1 MPAYPAPAAC
11 RGKHAIALRAREVLL
26 AGPGVEVCRVVA
38 ATRDIVR
45 GARWTLVHRAG
56 EDTMAD
62 SARGPKDAT
71 PITHAQ
77 NRAVL
82 DALPFGDTQD
92 FEDARRGFLGTLPEV
107 EITNDQGRVVWS
119 LRDYAFLGDEHA
131 PPTVNPSLWR
141 QARLNMHHGLFQ
153 VTDRI
158 YQVRGF
164 DISNMTL
171 IEGEKG
177 LIVIDPL
184 ISTEVARA
192 GFALYTQHRGRRPV
206 TAVIYTHSHTDHYG
220 GVRGV
225 VDEGDVKAGTVEIWA
240 PDRFMQE
247 IVSETVLAGTA
258 MIRRAQFQFGATLAK
273 GPRGQVDAGLGKV
286 TSHGTVTL
294 IPPTRIVTAPIE
306 VHCIDGVEIVFQ
318 LTPET
323 EAPAEMH
330 MFYPGL
336 RALNLA
342 ENATH
347 NLHNIYPIRGAQAR
361 DANAWARYLN
371 EAMDRFGRDADVVF
385 AQHHWPVWDNAR
397 VLDFLGKQRDLYK
410 YLHDQTVRLMNHGYK
425 AAEIAER
432 LTLPKSLAS
441 TWHARGYYGTLSHN
455 AKAVYQRYIGW
466 YDANP
471 ANLNPLPPV
480 ERGRKYVEYMGGA
493 EAAIRRAR
501 ADFAKGEYRF
511 VAEAMSH
518 VVFAD
523 PANTDARQL
532 GADALE
538 QLGYAAESATWRNA
552 YLLGA
557 FELRQGLP
565 NTVARAPIS
574 PDVVRAMSLD
584 LFFDYL
590 GVRLNGEK
598 AEGRRLAINWVFSD
612 VGQTYVLNLENCS
625 LTYLAD
631 RQSDGADATV
641 TLDRAVLNRLVL
653 RELSFADAA
662 KRGLVAIE
670 GDPAKIPEL
679 FSLLDDFTLMFEVV
693 EPKRDATLGA

>member
-1 MPAYPAPAAC
+1 M
-11 RGKHAIALRAREVLL
+11 
-26 AGPGVEVCRVVA
+26 AGPAEN
-38 ATRDIVR
+38 
-45 GARWTLVHRAG
+45 
-56 EDTMAD
+56 
-62 SARGPKDAT
+62 PKDAT
-71 PITHAQ
+71 PTTEAQ

-82 DALPFGDTQD
+82 GALPFDDTQD
-92 FEDARRGFLGTLPEV
+92 FEDARRGFLGSLPDV
-107 EITNDQGRVVWS
+107 EIRNDKGRVVWS
-119 LRDYAFLGDEHA
+119 LKEYAFLGDEQA

-141 QARLNMHHGLFQ
+141 QARLNMSHGLFY

-158 YQVRGF
+158 YQIRGF

-171 IEGEKG
+171 IEGDRG

-192 GFALYTQHRGRRPV
+192 GLDLYIAHRGRRPV

-225 VDEGDVKAGTVEIWA
+225 VDEADVKSGAVEVIAPAG
-240 PDRFMQE
+240 FMEE
-247 IVSETVLAGTA
+247 IVSENVLAGTP
-258 MIRRAQFQFGATLAK
+258 MIRRAQFQFGATLPK

-286 TSHGTVTL
+286 TSRGTVTL
-294 IPPTRIVTAPIE
+294 IPPTRIIAAPFE
-306 VHCIDGVEIVFQ
+306 THRVDGVEIVFQ
-318 LTPET
+318 LAPET

-330 MFYPGL
+330 MFYPAL

-347 NLHNIYPIRGAQAR
+347 NLHNTYPIRGAQVR

-371 EAMDRFGRDADVVF
+371 EALDRFGRDADVVF
-385 AQHHWPVWDNAR
+385 AQHHWPVWDNHR
-397 VLDFLGKQRDLYK
+397 VLDFLTKQRDLYK
-410 YLHDQTVRLMNHGYK
+410 YLHDQTVRLMNHGWK
-425 AAEIAER
+425 TAEIAER
-432 LTLPKSLAS
+432 LTLPKSLS
-441 TWHARGYYGTLSHN
+441 QTWHVRGYYGTMSHN
-455 AKAVYQRYIGW
+455 SKAVYQRYLGW

-493 EAAIRRAR
+493 EAAIARAR
-501 ADFAKGEYRF
+501 MDFERGEYRF

-523 PANTDARQL
+523 PSNTEARRL

-574 PDVVRAMSLD
+574 PDVVRAMSLAHI
-584 LFFDYL
+584 FDYL
-590 GVRLNGEK
+590 GVRLNAEK
-598 AEGRRLAINWVFSD
+598 AEGRRLVINWEFPD
-612 VGQTYVLNLENCS
+612 PGQPYVLNLENCA

-631 RQSDGADATV
+631 RRRDGADATV
-641 TLDRAVLNRLVL
+641 TLDRATLDRLIL
-653 RELSFADAA
+653 RELPLADAMHSGAVRIDGDAA
-662 KRGLVAIE
+662 KVG
-670 GDPAKIPEL
+670 EL
-679 FSLLDDFTLMFEVV
+679 LGLLDDFSLMFQVV
-693 EPKRDATLGA
+693 EPKRPA

>member
-1 MPAYPAPAAC
+1 M
-11 RGKHAIALRAREVLL
+11 
-26 AGPGVEVCRVVA
+26 
-38 ATRDIVR
+38 
-45 GARWTLVHRAG
+45 
-56 EDTMAD
+56 
-62 SARGPKDAT
+62 DAT
-71 PITHAQ
+71 PLTEAA

-82 DALPFGDTQD
+82 DALPFDDTQD
-92 FEDARRGFLGTLPEV
+92 FEDARRGFLGSLPEV
-107 EITNDQGRVVWS
+107 EITNDRGRVVWS
-119 LRDYAFLGDEHA
+119 LREYAFLDEAVA

-141 QARLNMHHGLFQ
+141 QARLNMHHGLFR
-153 VTDRI
+153 VTERV

-171 IEGEKG
+171 IEGDAG
-177 LIVIDPL
+177 VIVIDPL

-192 GFALYTQHRGRRPV
+192 ALELYRRHRGPRPV
-206 TAVIYTHSHTDHYG
+206 TAVVYSHSHVDHYG

-225 VDEGDVKAGTVEIWA
+225 VDEAEVRAGRIAIWA

-247 IVSETVLAGTA
+247 VVSENVIAGTA
-258 MIRRAQFQFGATLAK
+258 MVRRAQFQFGATLPK

-286 TSHGTVTL
+286 TSRGTVTL
-294 IPPTRIVTAPIE
+294 IPPTRVITAAIETHVIDGIE
-306 VHCIDGVEIVFQ
+306 VVFQ

-330 MFYPGL
+330 MFYPAL

-347 NLHNIYPIRGAQAR
+347 NLHNTYPIRGAQAR
-361 DANAWARYLN
+361 DANAWAKYLN
-371 EAMDRFGRDADVVF
+371 EARDRFGRQAEVAF
-385 AQHHWPVWDNAR
+385 AQHHWPVWNNTRVMDYLAR
-397 VLDFLGKQRDLYK
+397 QRDLYK
-410 YLHDQTVRLMNHGYK
+410 YLHDQTARLMNHGLK

-432 LTLPKSLAS
+432 LALPRSLAR
-441 TWHARGYYGTLSHN
+441 TWHARGYYGTISHN
-455 AKAVYQRYIGW
+455 AKAIYQRYLGW

-493 EAAIRRAR
+493 AAAIARAR
-501 ADFAKGEYRF
+501 EDFARGEYRF

-523 PANTDARQL
+523 PANAEARQL

-557 FELRQGLP
+557 LELRQGAAASA
-565 NTVARAPIS
+565 ARAPVS
-574 PDVVRAMSLD
+574 ADVVRAMSLD

-598 AEGRRLAINWVFSD
+598 AEGRRLVINWIFPD
-612 VGQTYVLNLENCS
+612 LDRGYVLNLENCA

-631 RQSDGADATV
+631 RQSDEADATV
-641 TLDRAVLNRLVL
+641 TLERAALDRLVL
-653 RELSFADAA
+653 RELGFAEAIQRGVVTVAGDAH
-662 KRGLVAIE
+662 KVI
-670 GDPAKIPEL
+670 EL
-679 FSLLDDFTLMFEVV
+679 FDLLDGFTLMFDVI
-693 EPKRDATLGA
+693 EPHRPRP

>member
-1 MPAYPAPAAC
+1 MAAPM
-11 RGKHAIALRAREVLL
+11 E
-26 AGPGVEVCRVVA
+26 
-38 ATRDIVR
+38 
-45 GARWTLVHRAG
+45 
-56 EDTMAD
+56 
-62 SARGPKDAT
+62 GPKEAT
-71 PITHAQ
+71 PITRAH

-82 DALPFGDTQD
+82 DALPFGDTRD

-107 EITNDQGRVVWS
+107 EIKNDQGRVVWS

-141 QARLNMHHGLFQ
+141 QARLNMHNGLFQ

-158 YQVRGF
+158 YQIRGF

-171 IEGEKG
+171 IEGDRG

-192 GFALYTQHRGRRPV
+192 GLELYRQHRGRRPV
-206 TAVIYTHSHTDHYG
+206 VAVIYSHSHTDHYG

-225 VDEGDVKAGTVEIWA
+225 VDEADVRAGAVEIIA
-240 PDRFMQE
+240 PDRFMEE
-247 IVSETVLAGTA
+247 IVSENVLAGTA
-258 MIRRAQFQFGATLAK
+258 MIRRAQFQFGATLPK

-286 TSHGTVTL
+286 TSRGTVTL
-294 IPPTRIVTAPIE
+294 IPPTRIIRAPIE
-306 VHCIDGVEIVFQ
+306 VHRIDGIEVVFQ
-318 LTPET
+318 LAPET

-330 MFYPGL
+330 MFYPAL

-371 EAMDRFGRDADVVF
+371 EAMDRFGYQADVVL
-385 AQHHWPVWDNAR
+385 AQHHWPVWGNGR
-397 VLDFLGKQRDLYK
+397 VLDYLARQRDLYK

-432 LTLPKSLAS
+432 LSLPKSLAA

-455 AKAVYQRYIGW
+455 AKAVYQRYLGW

-493 EAAIRRAR
+493 ETAIRRAR
-501 ADFAKGEYRF
+501 EDFAQGEYRF

-523 PANTDARQL
+523 PSNTAARQL

-557 FELRQGLP
+557 LELRQGRP
-565 NTVARAPIS
+565 STVARAPIS
-574 PDVVRAMSLD
+574 PDVVRAMSLE

-590 GVRLNGEK
+590 GVRLNSEK
-598 AEGRRLAINWVFSD
+598 AEGRRIVINWVFSD
-612 VGQTYVLNLENCS
+612 LDRRYVLNLEHCA
-625 LTYLAD
+625 LTWLAD
-631 RQSDGADATV
+631 RRSDRADATV
-641 TLDRAVLNRLVL
+641 TLERAMLNRLVL
-653 RELSFADAA
+653 RELPFADAVQ
-662 KRGLVAIE
+662 RGLVGVE
-670 GDPAKIPEL
+670 GDPAKVAEL

-693 EPKRDATLGA
+693 EPKRET

>member
-1 MPAYPAPAAC
+1 MAA
-11 RGKHAIALRAREVLL
+11 
-26 AGPGVEVCRVVA
+26 AGA
-38 ATRDIVR
+38 
-45 GARWTLVHRAG
+45 
-56 EDTMAD
+56 
-62 SARGPKDAT
+62 SKDAT
-71 PITHAQ
+71 PITRAL
-77 NRAVL
+77 NRSVL
-82 DALPFGDTQD
+82 DTLPFADTQD
-92 FEDARRGFLGTLPEV
+92 FEDARRGFLGSLPEV
-107 EITNDQGRVVWS
+107 EIKNEHGRVVWS
-119 LRDYAFLGDEHA
+119 LRDYAFLGDVEV

-158 YQVRGF
+158 YQIRGF

-171 IEGEKG
+171 IEGDRG
-177 LIVIDPL
+177 VIVIDPL

-192 GFALYTQHRGRRPV
+192 GFELYVEHRGRRPV

-225 VDEGDVKAGTVEIWA
+225 LDEADARAREVEIIA
-240 PDRFMQE
+240 PDRFMDE
-247 IVSETVLAGTA
+247 VVSENVLAGTA
-258 MIRRAQFQFGATLAK
+258 MVRRAQFQFGATLAK

-286 TSHGTVTL
+286 TSRGTVTL
-294 IPPTRIVTAPIE
+294 LPPTRLIKDRLETHRLDSI
-306 VHCIDGVEIVFQ
+306 EIVFQ

-330 MFYPGL
+330 MFYPRF

-347 NLHNIYPIRGAQAR
+347 NLHNVYPIRGAQAR
-361 DANAWARYLN
+361 DANAWGRYLN
-371 EAMDRFGRDADVVF
+371 DAMDRFGRDTDVVF
-385 AQHHWPVWDNAR
+385 AQHHWPVWGHDRA
-397 VLDFLGKQRDLYK
+397 LEYLGQQRDLYK

-432 LTLPKSLAS
+432 LTLPKSLGSA
-441 TWHARGYYGTLSHN
+441 WHARGYYGTLSHN

-501 ADFAKGEYRF
+501 EDFGRGEYRF

-523 PANTDARQL
+523 SSNTEAREL

-557 FELRQGLP
+557 LELRQGAP
-565 NTVARAPIS
+565 RTAARAPVS

-590 GVRLNGEK
+590 GVRLNGDR
-598 AEGRRLAINWVFSD
+598 AEGKRAIINWVFPD
-612 VGQTYVLNLENCS
+612 VGRQYVLNLEHCA
-625 LTYLAD
+625 LTCLAD
-631 RQSDGADATV
+631 RQSEQADATV
-641 TLDRAVLNRLVL
+641 TVDRAVLNRLVL
-653 RELSFADAA
+653 RELSFADAVA
-662 KRGLVAIE
+662 RGVAVIE
-670 GDPAKIPEL
+670 GDAATVSEL
-679 FSLLDDFTLMFEVV
+679 FDLFDEFTLMFEVV
-693 EPKRDATLGA
+693 EPKRVD

>member
-1 MPAYPAPAAC
+1 M
-11 RGKHAIALRAREVLL
+11 
-26 AGPGVEVCRVVA
+26 AGPA
-38 ATRDIVR
+38 QD
-45 GARWTLVHRAG
+45 
-56 EDTMAD
+56 
-62 SARGPKDAT
+62 PKDAT
-71 PITHAQ
+71 PTTCAL

-82 DALPFGDTQD
+82 SSLPFGDTQD
-92 FEDARRGFLGTLPEV
+92 FEDARRGFLGSLPEV
-107 EITNDQGRVVWS
+107 EIRNEAGRVVWS
-119 LRDYAFLGDEHA
+119 LTDYAFLETEEA

-164 DISNMTL
+164 DLSNMTI
-171 IEGEKG
+171 IEGGRG

-192 GFALYTQHRGRRPV
+192 ALDLYRAHRDPRPV
-206 TAVIYTHSHTDHYG
+206 TAVIYTHTHTDHFG

-225 VDEGDVKAGTVEIWA
+225 IDEADVKAGRVEIIA
-240 PDRFMQE
+240 PVGFME
-247 IVSETVLAGTA
+247 ETVSETVIAGTP
-258 MIRRAQFQFGATLAK
+258 MVRRAQFQFGATLAK

-286 TSHGTVTL
+286 TSRGTVTL
-294 IPPTRIVTAPIE
+294 IPPTHFITAPIE
-306 VHCIDGVEIVFQ
+306 THRIDGVEIIFQ
-318 LTPET
+318 LAPET

-330 MFYPGL
+330 MFYPAL

-347 NLHNIYPIRGAQAR
+347 NLHNTYPIRGAQVR

-371 EAMDRFGRDADVVF
+371 EALDRFGGDTDVVF
-385 AQHHWPVWDNAR
+385 AQHHWPVWGHAR
-397 VLDFLGKQRDLYK
+397 VIDFLTKQRDLYK
-410 YLHDQTVRLMNHGYK
+410 YLHDQTVRLMNHGLK
-425 AAEIAER
+425 ASEIAER
-432 LTLPKSLAS
+432 LTLPKSLAAV
-441 TWHARGYYGTLSHN
+441 WHVRGYYGTLSHN
-455 AKAVYQRYIGW
+455 SKSVYQRYLGW

-493 EAAIRRAR
+493 EAAITRAR
-501 ADFAKGEYRF
+501 ADFEKGEYRF

-523 PANTDARQL
+523 PTNLEARQL

-557 FELRQGLP
+557 FELREGRSP
-565 NTVARAPIS
+565 AAARAPVS
-574 PDVVRAMSLD
+574 PDVLRAMSLEHV
-584 LFFDYL
+584 FDFL

-598 AEGRRLAINWVFSD
+598 AEGRRIVINWVFPD
-612 VGQTYVLNLENCS
+612 LARTYLLNLENCA

-631 RQSDGADATV
+631 RRSDRADATV
-641 TLDRAVLNRLVL
+641 TLDRITLDRLLL
-653 RELSFADAA
+653 RELAVAEAA
-662 KRGLVAIE
+662 QSGLLRVE
-670 GDPAKIPEL
+670 GDPSRLAEL
-679 FSLLDDFTLMFEVV
+679 FTLFDEFALMFEVV
-693 EPKRDATLGA
+693 EPQRSA